1 MAGLIDAAKD
11 AMLNCLTEA
20 DMSNMTGNGIDFA
33 SAHTAD
39 PTTVGDNEHTDGG
52 AGYTREALTWAAA
65 STASVAA
72 VATFPVFDIDGGTS
86 VTHIGFWSAVTSGTF
101 YGSAA
106 VTQEDFGGDG
116 TYTLTSATISLT

>member
-20 DMSNMTGNGIDFA
+20 DMSNMVGDGIDFA

-52 AGYTREALTWAAA
+52 AGYTREAITWAAA
-65 STASVAA
+65 STASVGASNS
-72 VATFPVFDIDGGTS
+72 PVFDIDGSTS
-86 VTHIGFWSAVTSGTF
+86 VTHIGFWSAVSGGTF
-101 YGSAA
+101 YGSAT
-106 VTQEDFGGDG
+106 VTTEAFGGDG
-116 TYTLTSATISLT
+116 TYTLTSCTISLT